1 MFQVT
6 RKEEII
12 KILSKSRE
20 SKISDLCD
28 TFNVSLAT
36 IHRDLN
42 ELAREGRIKK
52 VHGGVLLNV
61 YEKAENP
68 FSSRIKINAELK
80 KKVARKALEFV
91 KNDDCLFM
99 DNSTTCYYF
108 AKELSESN
116 FMNMIIITN
125 SNSIPDLFLGKNNIQ
140 VVSTGGLLN
149 KEFNCFVGPTAIKAV
164 NEFNADKFFLSSAAI
179 SMDGEFG
186 DIFFPESDEV
196 KQNMYRRSKESIC
209 ILDSSKFNKIAPRVN
224 FKISEIDKII
234 TDNGC
239 SKVILERFKKMGK
252 ELIIA

>member
-20 SKISDLCD
+20 SKISDLCN

-61 YEKAENP
+61 YEEAENP

-116 FMNMIIITN
+116 FMNLIIITN
-125 SNSIPDLFLGKNNIQ
+125 SNPIPDLFLGKNNIQ
-140 VVSTGGLLN
+140 VISTGGLLN
-149 KEFNCFVGPTAIKAV
+149 KEFNCFVGSTAIKAI
-164 NEFNADKFFLSSAAI
+164 NEFNANKFFLSSAAI
-179 SMDGEFG
+179 SMDGEFA
-186 DIFFPESDEV
+186 DVFVPESDDV
-196 KQNMYRRSKESIC
+196 KRNMHRRSKESIC
-209 ILDSSKFNKIAPRVN
+209 ILDSSKFNKIAPRAN
-224 FKISEIDKII
+224 FKINEIDKII

-239 SKVILERFKKMGK
+239 SKIILEKFRKMGK